1 VWGECGVQSWS
12 GGGEECGVQSWSGG
26 GEECG
31 VSVGFEEAVPDT
43 LVLQSPCF
51 RGQQPFHRLK

>member
-1 VWGECGVQSWS
+1 MWG
-12 GGGEECGVQSWSGG
+12 ECGVQSWSGG